1 MKIPLFYSDLFVEK
15 NVGSTSEREK
25 LLNFILSVD
34 SEIRNKSK
42 PVLSMDDFVATYS
55 GYNSLSEDGCF
66 RFNINDTISDFK
78 WLCDAINKLV
88 DDAINNYISLDA
100 THKIQVQKTKMRKSI
115 ALTWVNIND
124 PESRIVLHEHKK
136 GMFSFIYYI
145 QSTDTGDLIL
155 RNQANV
161 MNECNL
167 KSPFVSAFSYPPED
181 GDLILFPSWI
191 PHEIKTNKSN
201 MQRINVSGDIILK

>member
-34 SEIRNKSK
+34 SEIRNKYK

-100 THKIQVQKTKMRKSI
+100 THKIQVQKISFNKNIRSLNKNLVLIYTGINRTAHKI
-115 ALTWVNIND
+115 AN
-124 PESRIVLHEHKK
+124 
-136 GMFSFIYYI
+136 SFFI
-145 QSTDTGDLIL
+145 S
-155 RNQANV
+155 
-161 MNECNL
+161 
-167 KSPFVSAFSYPPED
+167 
-181 GDLILFPSWI
+181 
-191 PHEIKTNKSN
+191 
-201 MQRINVSGDIILK
+201 

>member
-34 SEIRNKSK
+34 SEIRNKYK

-66 RFNINDTISDFK
+66 RFNIYDTISDFK

-191 PHEIKTNKSN
+191 PHEVNTNKSN
-201 MQRINVSGDIILK
+201 IQRINIAGQIVLK

>member
-1 MKIPLFYSDLFVEK
+1 
-15 NVGSTSEREK
+15 
-25 LLNFILSVD
+25 
-34 SEIRNKSK
+34 
-42 PVLSMDDFVATYS
+42 
-55 GYNSLSEDGCF
+55 
-66 RFNINDTISDFK
+66 
-78 WLCDAINKLV
+78 
-88 DDAINNYISLDA
+88 
-100 THKIQVQKTKMRKSI
+100 
-115 ALTWVNIND
+115 
-124 PESRIVLHEHKK
+124 
-136 GMFSFIYYI
+136 MFSFIYYI

>member
-34 SEIRNKSK
+34 SEIRNKYK

-100 THKIQVQKTKMRKSI
+100 TYKIQVQKTKMRKSI

-191 PHEIKTNKSN
+191 PHEVKTNKSN

>member
-34 SEIRNKSK
+34 SEIRNKYK

-115 ALTWVNIND
+115 VLTWVNIND

-191 PHEIKTNKSN
+191 PHEVNTNKSN
-201 MQRINVSGDIILK
+201 IQRINIAGQIVLK

>member
-1 MKIPLFYSDLFVEK
+1 
-15 NVGSTSEREK
+15 
-25 LLNFILSVD
+25 
-34 SEIRNKSK
+34 
-42 PVLSMDDFVATYS
+42 
-55 GYNSLSEDGCF
+55 
-66 RFNINDTISDFK
+66 
-78 WLCDAINKLV
+78 
-88 DDAINNYISLDA
+88 
-100 THKIQVQKTKMRKSI
+100 MRKSI

>member
-34 SEIRNKSK
+34 SEIRNKYK

-191 PHEIKTNKSN
+191 PHEVNTNKSN
-201 MQRINVSGDIILK
+201 IQRINIAGQIVLK

>member
-88 DDAINNYISLDA
+88 DDAINNYISLD
-100 THKIQVQKTKMRKSI
+100 SC
-115 ALTWVNIND
+115 
-124 PESRIVLHEHKK
+124 S
-136 GMFSFIYYI
+136 YI
-145 QSTDTGDLIL
+145 S
-155 RNQANV
+155 
-161 MNECNL
+161 
-167 KSPFVSAFSYPPED
+167 
-181 GDLILFPSWI
+181 
-191 PHEIKTNKSN
+191 
-201 MQRINVSGDIILK
+201 